1 MTEVEWLAATNP
13 DLMLQFLLGKSSER
27 KQRLFECAC
36 CYRIWQE
43 LTDARSRTA
52 VIVAEQYSDGLATDE
67 ELESASLAAEAPWT
81 IDEQE
86 FWNGVPLPLGAAAYN
101 VAIPMGWW
109 GGAPAFEPPS
119 TIIQNNAKDAVAERT
134 AQAILLRDI
143 FNPFRAIIL
152 DPTWQ
157 SSTVLTL
164 ASGIYTDRAFDRLPI
179 LADALEE
186 AGCDDPDLLNHC
198 RSEGPHAR
206 GCWAVDLLLGK
217 E

>member
-1 MTEVEWLAATNP
+1 M
-13 DLMLQFLLGKSSER
+13 
-27 KQRLFECAC
+27 
-36 CYRIWQE
+36 
-43 LTDARSRTA
+43 
-52 VIVAEQYSDGLATDE
+52 IVAEQYSDGLATDE